1 DPKPED
7 PKPEDPNP
15 EEPTSET
22 SKAKGGYAITEKM
35 TSFDRN
41 KAKENQIVANGRLP
55 QTGAVTGI
63 SAGAIAVSLFVGVG
77 SLVFD
82 RKKKK

>member
-1 DPKPED
+1 KQ
-7 PKPEDPNP
+7 
-15 EEPTSET
+15 SV
-22 SKAKGGYAITEKM
+22 
-35 TSFDRN
+35 
-41 KAKENQIVANGRLP
+41 VANSRLP
-55 QTGAVTGI
+55 QTGAVAGM